1 MCWLRCPDADDD
13 ANGDAVGIFMF
24 RGFQFVQKLPAC
36 LSHTHTHVHAH
47 NNNDNNKY
55 IIIKSGQQHCTH
67 TFYSSS
73 LTRTQL
79 VAAAAAAGSAS
90 GSVLDRSVHLVS
102 SKCMSIQFRICPKI
116 LIQPSPVSQ
125 SLHSLPSASLP
136 TPARRQ
142 RWRSLSIV
150 FFSLFFSKQLR
161 ASPEASFLRR
171 FFAPY
176 LGGVNANVAEL
187 GWANDW
193 GTFCASSGGSTTYLN
208 ALIYLQ
214 SYVLWL

>member
-36 LSHTHTHVHAH
+36 LSHTLSHTHAH

-79 VAAAAAAGSAS
+79 VAAAAAAAGSAA

-150 FFSLFFSKQLR
+150 FFFSLLFQATACSARGKFFT
-161 ASPEASFLRR
+161 SFFCTVFGRSECKYCR
-171 FFAPY
+171 IR
-176 LGGVNANVAEL
+176 LGKWL
-187 GWANDW
+187 GHLL
-193 GTFCASSGGSTTYLN
+193 F
-208 ALIYLQ
+208 
-214 SYVLWL
+214 

>member
-1 MCWLRCPDADDD
+1 MTLTATLWVFLCF
-13 ANGDAVGIFMF
+13 VGFSLY
-24 RGFQFVQKLPAC
+24 KNCLPVC
-36 LSHTHTHVHAH
+36 HTHTHAH

-79 VAAAAAAGSAS
+79 VAAAAAAGSAA

-150 FFSLFFSKQLR
+150 FFLFFSKQLR
-161 ASPEASFLRR
+161 ALPEASFLRR

-187 GWANDW
+187 GWENDW

-214 SYVLWL
+214 SYVL

>member
-1 MCWLRCPDADDD
+1 MTLTATLWVFLCF
-13 ANGDAVGIFMF
+13 VGFSLY
-24 RGFQFVQKLPAC
+24 KNCLPVC
-36 LSHTHTHVHAH
+36 HTHSHTHVHAH
-47 NNNDNNKY
+47 NNNDNNKC

-79 VAAAAAAGSAS
+79 VAAVAAAAGSAA

-116 LIQPSPVSQ
+116 LIQPSPVLQ

-150 FFSLFFSKQLR
+150 FFSLLFQATACSDRGKFFT
-161 ASPEASFLRR
+161 SFFCTVFGRSECKCCR
-171 FFAPY
+171 IK
-176 LGGVNANVAEL
+176 LGK
-187 GWANDW
+187 
-193 GTFCASSGGSTTYLN
+193 
-208 ALIYLQ
+208 
-214 SYVLWL
+214 

>member
-1 MCWLRCPDADDD
+1 MTLTATLWVFLCF
-13 ANGDAVGIFMF
+13 VGFSLF
-24 RGFQFVQKLPAC
+24 KNCLPVC
-36 LSHTHTHVHAH
+36 HTHAH
-47 NNNDNNKY
+47 NNNDNNKC

-79 VAAAAAAGSAS
+79 VAAAAGSAA

-116 LIQPSPVSQ
+116 LMQPSLVSQ

-150 FFSLFFSKQLR
+150 FFFSSFPSNCVLR
-161 ASPEASFLRR
+161 QRQVFYVVFLHRIW
-171 FFAPY
+171 
-176 LGGVNANVAEL
+176 AECMQML
-187 GWANDW
+187 PN
-193 GTFCASSGGSTTYLN
+193 
-208 ALIYLQ
+208 
-214 SYVLWL
+214 